1 MSEIAFRSFL
11 PELVAIRRRLHQMPE
26 TGYEER
32 QTSAFVADLLS
43 GWGLEVTRD
52 IAATGLVATL
62 DRGGDG
68 RALGLRADM
77 DGLPVTE
84 ETGAVYASRTPGMMH
99 ACGHDGHTT
108 MLIGAAFRLLQDDDF
123 RGKVHFIFQPAEET
137 AGGAARMIE
146 EGLFERFPCD
156 AVFALHN
163 YPGLTSGRFSAKP
176 GAMMAAIDAATL
188 TVRGAGGHGARPED
202 TVDPVV
208 AASSVVMA
216 LQTAV
221 SRNVPPQEAGVIT
234 IGAFH
239 AGSACNVIPDEAV
252 LEVSLRAT
260 DPAVRTRLC
269 RRFEEIAQAQAT
281 SFGAEARID
290 WQVGYPVTMNDAASV
305 DLAAAAVRDAFGE
318 DAFEPL
324 DRPMMGSEDF
334 AFMLEKVK
342 GAYLFLGN
350 GDSAGLHSSRYDF
363 NDALLERGPIFFH
376 ALAKRFFA

>member
-1 MSEIAFRSFL
+1 MTETVFRAFL
-11 PELVAIRRRLHQMPE
+11 PELVDIRHRLHQMPE

-52 IAATGLVATL
+52 LAATGLVATL

-68 RALGLRADM
+68 RAIGLRADM
-77 DGLPVTE
+77 GGLPIVE
-84 ETGAVYASRTPGMMH
+84 ETGAAYASRTPGMMH

-108 MLIGAAFRLLQDDDF
+108 MLIGAAFRLLHDDDF
-123 RGKVHFIFQPAEET
+123 RGRVHFIFQPAEET
-137 AGGAARMIE
+137 AGGAARMIGD
-146 EGLFERFPCD
+146 GLFERFPCD

-163 YPGLTSGRFSAKP
+163 YPGLATGRFSARP

-208 AASSVVMA
+208 AAASIVMA

-234 IGAFH
+234 VGAFH

-269 RRFEEIAQAQAT
+269 RRFEEIVRLQAA

-290 WQVGYPVTMNDAASV
+290 WQVGYPVTMNDAAAV
-305 DLAAAAVRDAFGE
+305 DLAAAVIRDTFGD

-363 NDALLERGPIFFH
+363 NDALLERGPAFLH
-376 ALAKRFFA
+376 ALARRFFA

>member
-1 MSEIAFRSFL
+1 MDETAFRAFL
-11 PELVAIRRRLHQMPE
+11 PELVAIRHRLHQMPE

-43 GWGLEVTRD
+43 GWGLSVTRD

-62 DRGGDG
+62 DRGGNG
-68 RALGLRADM
+68 RAIGLRADM
-77 DGLPVTE
+77 DGLPVIE
-84 ETGAVYASRTPGMMH
+84 ETGAAYASRTPGMMH

-108 MLIGAAFRLLQDDDF
+108 MLIGAAFRLLHDEDF
-123 RGKVHFIFQPAEET
+123 RGKAHFIFQPAEET

-146 EGLFERFPCD
+146 DGLFERFPCD
-156 AVFALHN
+156 AIFALHN
-163 YPGLTSGRFSAKP
+163 YPGLAAGCFSARP

-188 TVRGAGGHGARPED
+188 TVRGRGGHGARPED

-208 AASSVVMA
+208 AAASIVMA
-216 LQTAV
+216 LQTAA
-221 SRNVPPQEAGVIT
+221 SRNVPPQEAAVIT
-234 IGAFH
+234 VGAFH

-260 DPAVRTRLC
+260 DPAIRERLC
-269 RRFEEIAQAQAT
+269 RRFAEIAHSQAA

-305 DLAAAAVRDAFGE
+305 ELAAAVIRDTFGDE
-318 DAFEPL
+318 AFEPL
-324 DRPMMGSEDF
+324 ERPMMGSEDF

-350 GDSAGLHSSRYDF
+350 GDSAGLHSCRYDF
-363 NDALLERGPIFFH
+363 DDTLLERGPVFLH
-376 ALAKRFFA
+376 ALARRFFA

>member
-1 MSEIAFRSFL
+1 MSETAFRAFL
-11 PELVAIRRRLHQMPE
+11 PELVGIRHRLHQMPE

-32 QTSAFVADLLS
+32 QTSAFVAGLLS
-43 GWGLEVTRD
+43 SWGLAVTRGL
-52 IAATGLVATL
+52 AATGFVATL
-62 DRGGDG
+62 DRGGSG
-68 RALGLRADM
+68 KAIGLRADM
-77 DGLPVTE
+77 DGLPIVE
-84 ETGAVYASRTPGMMH
+84 ETGAAYTSRTPGMMH

-108 MLIGAAFRLLQDDDF
+108 MLIGAAWRLLHDADF
-123 RGKVHFIFQPAEET
+123 RGRVHFIFQPAEET
-137 AGGAARMIE
+137 AGGAARMIAD
-146 EGLFERFPCD
+146 GLFERFPCD

-163 YPGLTSGRFSAKP
+163 YPGLSAGRFSARP

-188 TVRGAGGHGARPED
+188 TVRGTGGHGARPED

-208 AASSVVMA
+208 AAASIVMA

-221 SRNVPPQEAGVIT
+221 SRNVPPQEAGVVT

-260 DPAVRTRLC
+260 DPDVRARLC
-269 RRFEEIAQAQAT
+269 RRFEEICRSQAD
-281 SFGAEARID
+281 SFGAEACID

-305 DLAAAAVRDAFGE
+305 DLAAAVIGDTFGA

-350 GDSAGLHSSRYDF
+350 GNSAGLHNSRYDF
-363 NDALLERGPIFFH
+363 NDALLDRGPAFLH
-376 ALAKRFFA
+376 ALARRFFA

>member
-1 MSEIAFRSFL
+1 MDESVFRAFL
-11 PELVAIRRRLHQMPE
+11 PELVAIRHRLHQMPE

-32 QTSAFVADLLS
+32 QTSAFAADLLS
-43 GWGLEVTRD
+43 GWGLSVVRD
-52 IAATGLVATL
+52 IAATGFVATL

-68 RALGLRADM
+68 RAIGLRADM
-77 DGLPVTE
+77 DGLPVVE
-84 ETGAVYASRTPGMMH
+84 ETGAVYASRAPGMMH

-108 MLIGAAFRLLQDDDF
+108 MLIGAAFRLLHDEDF

-163 YPGLTSGRFSAKP
+163 YPGLQTGRFSARP

-188 TVRGAGGHGARPED
+188 TVRGSGGHGARPED

-208 AASSVVMA
+208 AAASIVMA
-216 LQTAV
+216 LQTAT

-239 AGSACNVIPDEAV
+239 AGAACNVIPDEAV

-260 DPAVRTRLC
+260 DPAVRMRLC
-269 RRFEEIAQAQAT
+269 QRFEEISRLQAE

-305 DLAAAAVRDAFGE
+305 DLAASVVRDAFGD

-334 AFMLEKVK
+334 AFMLEKVR
-342 GAYLFLGN
+342 GAYLFIGN

-363 NDALLERGPIFFH
+363 NDALLERGPAFLH
-376 ALAKRFFA
+376 ALARRFFA

>member
-1 MSEIAFRSFL
+1 MDETVFRAFL
-11 PELVAIRRRLHQMPE
+11 PELVAIRHRLHQMPE
-26 TGYEER
+26 SGYEER

-43 GWGLEVTRD
+43 GWGLSVMRD

-62 DRGGDG
+62 DRGGNG
-68 RALGLRADM
+68 RAIGLRADM
-77 DGLPVTE
+77 DGLPVGE
-84 ETGAVYASRTPGMMH
+84 ETGKAYASRTPGMMH

-123 RGKVHFIFQPAEET
+123 RGRVHFIFQPAEET

-146 EGLFERFPCD
+146 EGLFELFPCD

-163 YPGLTSGRFSAKP
+163 YPGLATGRFSARP

-188 TVRGAGGHGARPED
+188 TVRGVGGHGARPED
-202 TVDPVV
+202 AVDPVV
-208 AASSVVMA
+208 AAASIVMA

-234 IGAFH
+234 VGAFH

-260 DPAVRTRLC
+260 DPTVRDRLC
-269 RRFEEIAQAQAT
+269 RRFEGIAHAQAA

-305 DLAAAAVRDAFGE
+305 ELAAAVVRDTFGD

-363 NDALLERGPIFFH
+363 DDALLERGPVFLH
-376 ALAKRFFA
+376 ALARRFFA

>member
-1 MSEIAFRSFL
+1 MDESAFRAFL
-11 PELVAIRRRLHQMPE
+11 PELVAIRRRLHQTPE

-43 GWGLEVTRD
+43 GWGLDVTRD

-68 RALGLRADM
+68 RAIGLRADM
-77 DGLPVTE
+77 DGLPVVE

-108 MLIGAAFRLLQDDDF
+108 MLIGAAFRLLHDETFQ
-123 RGKVHFIFQPAEET
+123 GKVHFIFQPAEET

-163 YPGLTSGRFSAKP
+163 YPGLAAGHFSGRP

-188 TVRGAGGHGARPED
+188 TVRGKGGHGARPED

-208 AASSVVMA
+208 AAASIVMA

-234 IGAFH
+234 VGAFH

-260 DPAVRTRLC
+260 DPAVRQRLC
-269 RRFEEIAQAQAT
+269 RRLEEIAQAQAT
-281 SFGAEARID
+281 SFGAKARTD
-290 WQVGYPVTMNDAASV
+290 WQVGYPVTMNDAAAV
-305 DLAAAAVRDAFGE
+305 DLAAAVIRDTFGE

-363 NDALLERGPIFFH
+363 NDTLLERGPIFLH
-376 ALAKRFFA
+376 ALARRFFA

>member
-1 MSEIAFRSFL
+1 MDETVFRAFL

-43 GWGLEVTRD
+43 GWGLSVTRD

-68 RALGLRADM
+68 RAIGLRADM
-77 DGLPVTE
+77 DGLPVVE
-84 ETGAVYASRTPGMMH
+84 ETGVAYASRTPGMMH

-108 MLIGAAFRLLQDDDF
+108 MLIGAAFRLLQDEDF

-137 AGGAARMIE
+137 AGGAARMIA

-163 YPGLTSGRFSAKP
+163 YPGLAAGRFSARP

-208 AASSVVMA
+208 AAASIVMA

-234 IGAFH
+234 VGAFH

-260 DPAVRTRLC
+260 DPAVRDRLC
-269 RRFEEIAQAQAT
+269 RRFEEIAHAQAA
-281 SFGAEARID
+281 SFGAEARVD

-305 DLAAAAVRDAFGE
+305 ELAAAVIRDTFGG

-334 AFMLEKVK
+334 AFMLEKVR

-363 NDALLERGPIFFH
+363 DDALLERGPVFLH
-376 ALAKRFFA
+376 ALARRFFA

>member
-1 MSEIAFRSFL
+1 MDEAVFGAFL

-43 GWGLEVTRD
+43 GWGLSVTRD
-52 IAATGLVATL
+52 IAATGVVATL

-68 RALGLRADM
+68 RAIGLRADM
-77 DGLPVTE
+77 DGLLVLE
-84 ETGAVYASRTPGMMH
+84 ETGVPYASRTPGMMH

-108 MLIGAAFRLLQDDDF
+108 MLIGAAFRLLNDTDF
-123 RGKVHFIFQPAEET
+123 RGKVRFIFQPAEET

-163 YPGLTSGRFSAKP
+163 YPGLAAGRFSARP

-208 AASSVVMA
+208 AAASIVMA

-234 IGAFH
+234 VGAFH

-269 RRFEEIAQAQAT
+269 RRFEEISRAQAA
-281 SFGAEARID
+281 SFGAEAHIA

-305 DLAAAAVRDAFGE
+305 DLAADVIRDTFGN

-334 AFMLEKVK
+334 AFMLEKVR

-363 NDALLERGPIFFH
+363 NDALLDRGPAFLH
-376 ALAKRFFA
+376 ALARRFFG

>member
-1 MSEIAFRSFL
+1 MTETVFRAFL
-11 PELVAIRRRLHQMPE
+11 PELVDIRRRLHQMPE

-52 IAATGLVATL
+52 LAATGLVATL

-68 RALGLRADM
+68 RAIGLRADM
-77 DGLPVTE
+77 DGLPIVE
-84 ETGAVYASRTPGMMH
+84 ETGAAYASRTPGMMH

-108 MLIGAAFRLLQDDDF
+108 ILIGAAFRLLHDDDF
-123 RGKVHFIFQPAEET
+123 RGRVHFIFQPAEET
-137 AGGAARMIE
+137 AGGAARMIGD
-146 EGLFERFPCD
+146 GLFERFPCD

-163 YPGLTSGRFSAKP
+163 YPGLAAGRFSARP

-208 AASSVVMA
+208 AAASIVMA

-234 IGAFH
+234 VGAFH

-269 RRFEEIAQAQAT
+269 RRFEEIVRLQAA
-281 SFGAEARID
+281 SYGAEARID

-305 DLAAAAVRDAFGE
+305 ELAAAVIRDTFGDDAF
-318 DAFEPL
+318 APL

-363 NDALLERGPIFFH
+363 NDALLERGPAFLH
-376 ALAKRFFA
+376 ALARRFFA

>member
-1 MSEIAFRSFL
+1 MDESVFQAFL
-11 PELVAIRRRLHQMPE
+11 PELVDIRRRLHQMPE

-32 QTSAFVADLLS
+32 QTSALVADLME
-43 GWGLEVTRD
+43 GWGLTVTRGL
-52 IAATGLVATL
+52 AATGFVATL
-62 DRGGDG
+62 DRGGD
-68 RALGLRADM
+68 RAIGLRADM
-77 DGLPVTE
+77 DGLPIVE
-84 ETGAVYASRTPGMMH
+84 ETGAVYASRIPGMMH

-108 MLIGAAFRLLQDDDF
+108 MLIGAAFRLLHDDDF

-163 YPGLTSGRFSAKP
+163 YPGLAAGRFSVRT

-188 TVRGAGGHGARPED
+188 TVRGKGGHGARPED

-208 AASSVVMA
+208 AAASIVMA

-234 IGAFH
+234 VGAFH
-239 AGSACNVIPDEAV
+239 SGSACNVIPDEAV
-252 LEVSLRAT
+252 LEISLRAT
-260 DPAVRTRLC
+260 DPDVRSRLC
-269 RRFEEIAQAQAT
+269 RRFEDIARLQAE
-281 SFGAEARID
+281 SFGAEVQID

-305 DLAAAAVRDAFGE
+305 GLATEVIRETFGD

-350 GDSAGLHSSRYDF
+350 GDSAGLHNSRYDF
-363 NDALLERGPIFFH
+363 NDALLERGPIFLH
-376 ALAKRFFA
+376 ALARRFFA